1 MFSTAFCGAFDLC
14 ESGVAGG
21 FSGAFSG
28 AFLRKK
34 NKSGGYICPVSAQ
47 RELLRGAAAV
57 YDGGGLLIGGARLIG
72 PAGKIFAF
80 SSAENADM
88 WAEINRARAARELEL
103 MAGLSAAAAGVYRA
117 RKAAALAKISE
128 AVLTAAARQSDKSKQ
143 AALIAEADWCARKWG
158 AA

>member
-1 MFSTAFCGAFDLC
+1 MFSAAFCGAFDLC

-28 AFLRKK
+28 AFLRVT
-34 NKSGGYICPVSAQ
+34 KSKGYICPVSAQ
-47 RELLRGAAAV
+47 RALLSGAAAV
-57 YDGGGLLIGGARLIG
+57 YDSGGLLIGGARLIG

-117 RKAAALAKISE
+117 RKAAALAKISA

-143 AALIAEADWCARKWG
+143 AALIAEAEFCEKKWG
-158 AA
+158 PA

>member
-1 MFSTAFCGAFDLC
+1 MFSAAFCGEFDLC

-21 FSGAFSG
+21 FSGAFSV
-28 AFLRKK
+28 AFLRVT
-34 NKSGGYICPVSAQ
+34 KSGGYICPVSAQ
-47 RELLRGAAAV
+47 RALLSGAAAV

-72 PAGKIFAF
+72 PAGKIFEF

-117 RKAAALAKISE
+117 RKAAALAKISK

-143 AALIAEADWCARKWG
+143 AALIAEAEFCEKKWG
-158 AA
+158 PA